1 MQSDRITE
9 LLQPFL
15 PVPLAESQLQDIS
28 MYIDILLRWNAR
40 INLTAVRQPEE
51 IVTRH
56 FGESLFA
63 ARHLFPEAE
72 HHKAAA
78 SQSIPRP
85 PQPSAAFEPSGEKNS
100 TRLVDIGS
108 GAGFPGLPIKI
119 WSPHTHVTLIESN
132 HKKATFIREVGR
144 ALTLTDVDVFGG
156 RAEDFQASADLVTL
170 RAVER
175 FESVLP
181 VAANLVT
188 PHGRLALLIV
198 RRQMHSV
205 AKITPTFQWSRPAPI
220 PLSEER
226 ILISGHQ
233 PNHPYQ
239 NMDESRL

>member
-1 MQSDRITE
+1 M
-9 LLQPFL
+9 
-15 PVPLAESQLQDIS
+15 
-28 MYIDILLRWNAR
+28 
-40 INLTAVRQPEE
+40 
-51 IVTRH
+51 
-56 FGESLFA
+56 
-63 ARHLFPEAE
+63 
-72 HHKAAA
+72 
-78 SQSIPRP
+78 PRP
-85 PQPSAAFEPSGEKNS
+85 PQPSAAFAPSGKKNS

-198 RRQMHSV
+198 RRQMESL
-205 AKITPTFQWSRPAPI
+205 AKLAPTFQWFEPVPI
-220 PLSEER
+220 PRSEKR
-226 ILISGHQ
+226 ILLIGHQ
-233 PNHPYQ
+233 PKPPYQ
-239 NMDESRL
+239 NMDEPRL

>member
-1 MQSDRITE
+1 MQSDRIAE

-15 PVPLAESQLQDIS
+15 PVPLAKSQLQDIS
-28 MYIDILLRWNAR
+28 MYIDMLLRWNAR
-40 INLTAVRQPEE
+40 MNLTAVRQPEE

-63 ARHLFPEAE
+63 ARHLFPQAE
-72 HHKAAA
+72 HPNAPAG
-78 SQSIPRP
+78 QSIPRP
-85 PQPSAAFEPSGEKNS
+85 PQPSAAFEPSGEENS

-132 HKKATFIREVGR
+132 RKKATFLREVSR
-144 ALTLTDVDVFGG
+144 ALTLTDVDVFSG
-156 RAEDFQASADLVTL
+156 RAEDFQASGDLVTL

-175 FESVLP
+175 FEHVLP
-181 VAANLVT
+181 IAANLVAA
-188 PHGRLALLIV
+188 HGRLAILVV
-198 RRQMHSV
+198 RRQMESL
-205 AKITPTFQWSRPAPI
+205 AKLVPTFQWSEPVPI

-226 ILISGHQ
+226 ILLVGHQ
-233 PNHPYQ
+233 PFPPYQ